1 MAGNRAMRDCH
12 MTILSRYIFRQTL
25 GATLLILLSLTAV
38 TWVAVALRQLNVV
51 TTEGQD
57 AWVFFKMTLV
67 ALPNLMAI
75 IVPVALLIASI
86 HVLNRLNGDS
96 ELIIMTAGGAP
107 IWALLKPL
115 IVLAFIVALGISLV
129 NHVVGPWSQHLL
141 SEYITQARTDLIAQ
155 VIQPGRFTTPETNL
169 TIHIRDRSATGDLL
183 GLLIHDG
190 RDQTQITS
198 YLADRGQIVKQGGG
212 AFLMMQGGTI
222 VRNGEVG
229 APPQIVAFDRYAV
242 DLQRFQA
249 HSNSGIVRNARERYT
264 SELWSPN
271 PDDPLYKMGPDR
283 FRSELHDRLAGSLY
297 PFGFVFL
304 ALAFVAQAQTT
315 RQSRI
320 YGVVWAFGLAAG
332 GRLLGIG
339 ADRLTGASELAIILL
354 YAIPLSAVG
363 LGAIVAHRNM
373 RPRPPSPVARW
384 IENTAAAIT
393 VALEAIWR
401 SHISPAAT
409 PRARG

>member
-1 MAGNRAMRDCH
+1 

-25 GATLLILLSLTAV
+25 GATLLILLSLTTV

-51 TTEGQD
+51 TSEGQD

-96 ELIIMTAGGAP
+96 ELIVMTAGGAP
-107 IWALLKPL
+107 SWSLLKPL
-115 IVLAFIVALGISLV
+115 IVLAFIVAIGISLV
-129 NHVVGPWSQHLL
+129 NHIAGPWSQQLL
-141 SEYITQARTDLIAQ
+141 GAYITQARTDLMAQ
-155 VIQPGRFTTPETNL
+155 VIQPGRFTTPEPNL
-169 TIHIRDRSATGDLL
+169 TIHIRDRSVTGDLL
-183 GLLIHDG
+183 GLLIYDG
-190 RDQTQITS
+190 RDPTQITS
-198 YLADRGQIVKQGGG
+198 YLADHGQIVKQDGG

-222 VRNGEVG
+222 VRNGEAG
-229 APPQIVAFDRYAV
+229 APPQIINFDRYAV

-249 HSNSGIVRNARERYT
+249 HSNSGVARSVRERYT
-264 SELWSPN
+264 SELWSPD
-271 PDDPLYKMGPDR
+271 PDDPIYKMGPDR
-283 FRSELHDRLAGSLY
+283 FRSELHDRFAGSLY

-339 ADRLTGASELAIILL
+339 ADRLTGASELATILL

-373 RPRPPSPVARW
+373 QPRPPSPVARW
-384 IENTAAAIT
+384 IENTTGA
-393 VALEAIWR
+393 VAEAVAVIWR
-401 SHISPAAT
+401 SHISPET
-409 PRARG
+409 RPRVRG